1 MSSIIGRLSNLARG
15 ALLGGDDDKVADPA
29 VEAELAA
36 ATPRPEGAMGARLRA
51 RAGRAAPEAA
61 LPAAPPDA
69 PPTDGP
75 PPPRVPRPRTL

>member
-36 ATPRPEGAMGARLRA
+36 TLPRAEGSAAGARLRSRA
-51 RAGRAAPEAA
+51 RPRVDAA
-61 LPAAPPDA
+61 LPSTPPDSA
-69 PPTDGP
+69 PTDGP
-75 PPPRVPRPRTL
+75 PAPRVPRPRTL

>member
-15 ALLGGDDDKVADPA
+15 ALLGGDDDKVVDPA

-36 ATPRPEGAMGARLRA
+36 TVPRVDGAATGARLRA
-51 RAGRAAPEAA
+51 RARPAAEAA
-61 LPAAPPDA
+61 LPAAPADP